1 MTIKYVGPF
10 GHQLESQ
17 IDRQIGLIKIGQIV
31 HKRHRRTRMNE
42 ANAR

>member
-17 IDRQIGLIKIGQIV
+17 IDRQIGLINQATK
-31 HKRHRRTRMNE
+31 
-42 ANAR
+42 